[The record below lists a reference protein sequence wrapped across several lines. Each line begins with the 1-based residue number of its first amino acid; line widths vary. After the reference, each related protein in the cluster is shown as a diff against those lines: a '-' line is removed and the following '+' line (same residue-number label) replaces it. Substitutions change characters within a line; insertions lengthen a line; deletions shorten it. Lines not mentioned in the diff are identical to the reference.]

1 MTRRLRTVRLCSLTA
16 VVALVL
22 LASGCSLLR
31 SSGDQTTQTRQIAGV
46 AAVRLLTSGDLT
58 ITTGGTE
65 SLTVTAGANDL
76 TGLTSQVIDGT
87 LILDNKDSIGSG
99 GISYALTVGPLDRLE
114 VSGSGNATGIGTLR
128 GDSTVLASGSGSV
141 ELTGLAMTG
150 VVVDLSGSGGVTLGG
165 TADTQ
170 QVTLSG
176 SGGYDGSGLITAEA
190 DVEVDG
196 SGSARVQVTD
206 RLSATVNGSGDITY
220 TGNPPQVDRST
231 SGSGDIVPG

>member
-1 MTRRLRTVRLCSLTA
+1 MRTSRWWLTGAIVA
-16 VVALVL
+16 VVV

-31 SSGDQTTQTRQIAGV
+31 SSGDQTSQVREIQGV
-46 AAVRLLTSGDLT
+46 TSVRLLTSGNLT

-65 SLTVTAGANDL
+65 SLTVSAGANDL

-99 GISYALTVGPLDRLE
+99 EIAYALTVGPLDRLE
-114 VSGSGNATGIGTLR
+114 VSGSGNASGIGTLR

-196 SGSARVQVTD
+196 SGSARVQVTG